1 MSKRNIKPSCD
12 QLIDMMSKP
21 FVIIDKDYEI
31 RAANRAYRERYGVK
45 ESDVVG
51 RKCHDVSH
59 HSDVP
64 CSQHG
69 EHCPLEAVFSEKQA
83 AQVMH
88 VHYDTKGKEE
98 YVQLQAAP
106 IFDAEGEVLYI
117 GETINPV
124 SHTEADE
131 PILIGRS
138 RPLLRLTSI
147 LQRVAPTQTT
157 VLLLGESGTGKER
170 AAEYIHQFSSRSG
183 GPLVVVDCSTLGE
196 NLIESELFGSE
207 KGSYT
212 GSTQRNKGLFE
223 AAHGGTLFIDE
234 IGELP
239 LPLQTKLLR
248 ALESGTI
255 RRIGGTEYIRVDVR
269 VVAATNRDMKAMVE
283 AGTFRED
290 LYYRLTAFPV
300 TLPPL
305 RDRKDDI
312 PALAEH
318 FLKHLSDG
326 DRHLPLSPEIIEALL
341 DYDYPGNIR
350 ELRNII
356 ERAAILA
363 FEDAMRPEHLLLE
376 GLSRNTLAQ
385 PSEDLISR
393 RGRLN
398 DQSVLNALSKT
409 DGHRARAAEL
419 LGVSERTLYRYVG
432 RMKQSA

>member
-1 MSKRNIKPSCD
+1 MPKRSIKPSCD

-69 EHCPLEAVFSEKQA
+69 EHCPLEAVFGEGQP

-88 VHYDTKGKEE
+88 VHYDSKGKEE

-106 IFDAEGEVLYI
+106 IFDANGAVLYI

-170 AAEYIHQFSSRSG
+170 AAEYIHQFSSRSR

-212 GSTQRNKGLFE
+212 GSTQRKKGLFE

-239 LPLQTKLLR
+239 LPMQTKLLR
-248 ALESGTI
+248 ALESGTV
-255 RRIGGTEYIRVDVR
+255 RRIGGTDYIRTDVR
-269 VVAATNRDMKAMVE
+269 VIAATNRDMKAMVE

-290 LYYRLTAFPV
+290 LYYRLTAVPV
-300 TLPPL
+300 MLPPL

-312 PALAEH
+312 AALAEH

-326 DRHLPLSPEIIEALL
+326 DRHLPLSPEVIEALL

-350 ELRNII
+350 ELKNII

-363 FEDAMRPEHLLLE
+363 FEDSMRPEHLMLE
-376 GLSRNTLAQ
+376 GLARTSLAQ
-385 PSEDLISR
+385 PSDDLIVR

-398 DQSVLNALSKT
+398 DQAVLNALDKT
-409 DGHRARAAEL
+409 GGHRARAAEI

-432 RMKQSA
+432 RMKKSA